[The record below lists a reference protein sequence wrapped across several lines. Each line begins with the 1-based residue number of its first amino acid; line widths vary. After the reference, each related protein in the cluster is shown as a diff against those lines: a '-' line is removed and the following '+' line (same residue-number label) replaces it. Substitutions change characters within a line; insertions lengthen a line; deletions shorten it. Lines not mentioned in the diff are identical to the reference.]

1 MIRRVCQDKE
11 AQIKDLSYAC
21 LKHLEPVTA
30 PLVLISSLPFSGG
43 HYLNQFFDGHPQIM
57 ALPDDMMIGLSLKCF
72 HPTFNQNK
80 TPQQLLESISHEAY
94 SLKSAPFDEQG
105 KKVHCTSPFVYLPHL
120 QRLLFIK
127 ALDAKE
133 AIKIRYII
141 EAHLTSIFGAW
152 LNYQKTG
159 PDQKYVAAFVP
170 GEGADELNISH
181 YFDIYPDGKMIFL
194 IMSPE
199 HWVTQTLMN
208 ETERYKEITDSLDC
222 WEKYVLAV
230 LTTQRKHQN
239 RVRIIDLKD
248 LATNAEA
255 VMRYLSGFLGID
267 YHDILL
273 KPTFNLSPVASCR
286 EAGTEGP
293 GTSGDE
299 NLASFSISE
308 DQRKVIAEM
317 TNEVY
322 QEVLHQLTVI

>member
-1 MIRRVCQDKE
+1 
-11 AQIKDLSYAC
+11 
-21 LKHLEPVTA
+21 
-30 PLVLISSLPFSGG
+30 
-43 HYLNQFFDGHPQIM
+43 M
-57 ALPDDMMIGLSLKCF
+57 ALPDDMMIGLSLKSF

-105 KKVHCTSPFVYLPHL
+105 KKVHCTSSFVYLPHL

-133 AIKIRYII
+133 AIKIRYIF

-199 HWVTQTLMN
+199 HWVTQTLMD

-222 WEKYVLAV
+222 WEKYVRAV

-239 RVRIIDLKD
+239 RVRIIDWKD

-308 DQRKVIAEM
+308 DQRRVIAEM

-322 QEVLHQLTVI
+322 QEVLHQVTVI